1 MENKLSLH
9 LRNYND
15 RIRLLNSGAQKQ
27 LILTAQE
34 ARSLHADIQD
44 LLSHCAYL
52 SKQISILQKQE
63 EVIQVN
69 LDGGTFK

>member
-1 MENKLSLH
+1 MDNKLSLH
-9 LRNYND
+9 LRTFND

-52 SKQISILQKQE
+52 SKQIAILQKQE
-63 EVIQVN
+63 QVISINVE
-69 LDGGTFK
+69 GGTFK